1 MMRNKT
7 IIILIIIT
15 TTLATGFT
23 RIEDRYYGTFSHH
36 YQGSIDF
43 NTVNIQRTKG
53 MYFLVYIDNY
63 D

>member
-53 MYFLVYIDNY
+53 MYFLV
-63 D
+63 